1 MELDVLLLG
10 TDTTGKVIM
19 EQTKTVV
26 LSRHG
31 AGIVS
36 RYRFSPDDVLTL
48 SLPGAAKEAEIR
60 LLGQIGGEPG
70 RYIYGVTFVDP
81 DPHFWPMD
89 FPEPEPFEPGSPP
102 ILFECSRCQ
111 ARESIQ
117 QHEIEEDVYSVN
129 GSLLRPCGACGTAT
143 HWKKAESNSLPDPS
157 SVLPKPTQT
166 SSAFKPDSPDRRAF
180 SPSGAASSD
189 GSPVRT
195 SLTGAQVLPPAS
207 FSKSDLRL
215 GAVSPAQSFEPGL
228 LDAPATASSARSSS
242 YSGVSTIPEF
252 ASMTEIQA
260 NTQTSEAQGSASVAS
275 TPTISA
281 AIAVAVLP
289 PLEPTAA
296 AQASRIAPSAGT
308 LFSSIPHGPST
319 RELDAQGRP
328 VNKRRHVRIR
338 VSFAACV
345 RHPVH
350 PDEVV
355 ECENVS
361 KGGACFHSLRQYAL
375 DSTIEI
381 AAPFSPGETALF
393 VPGKIK
399 RVEALSGG
407 QVFRYG
413 VEYIK
418 P

>member
-60 LLGQIGGEPG
+60 LLGQIGVEPG

-89 FPEPEPFEPGSPP
+89 FPEPESFEPGSPP
-102 ILFECSRCQ
+102 MMLECSRCQ

-129 GSLLRPCGACGTAT
+129 GYLLRPCAVCGTAT

-157 SVLPKPTQT
+157 SVSPKPAQT
-166 SSAFKPDSPDRRAF
+166 PSEFKPDNPDKREF
-180 SPSGAASSD
+180 SPVAVPSSN

-195 SLTGAQVLPPAS
+195 SLTGAQASPPTS
-207 FSKSDLRL
+207 FFKSDLRL
-215 GAVSPAQSFEPGL
+215 PAASLAPSFEPGL
-228 LDAPATASSARSSS
+228 GGAPATASSARSSS
-242 YSGVSTIPEF
+242 YSGSSAVREF
-252 ASMTEIQA
+252 ASLSEIQA
-260 NTQTSEAQGSASVAS
+260 NTQTSETQGSASVAS
-275 TPTISA
+275 TPTITTT
-281 AIAVAVLP
+281 IAVAVLP
-289 PLEPTAA
+289 PLEPAA
-296 AQASRIAPSAGT
+296 LASRSVPSAGT
-308 LFSSIPHGPST
+308 LFSSIPLGTST

-328 VNKRRHVRIR
+328 VNKRRHLRIR

-345 RHPVH
+345 RHPAH
-350 PDEVV
+350 ADELV

-361 KGGACFHSLRQYAL
+361 KGGACFHSVRQYAL

-393 VPGKIK
+393 VPAKIK